1 VVTGG
6 ASGIGLATVRRFA
19 AEGAHV
25 VIADVDPVSGAA
37 AADAVGGTFV
47 QTDVT
52 VEEQVAE
59 LFAATV
65 RTYGGLDIAF
75 HNAGISPPTTTP
87 S

>member
-1 VVTGG
+1 MVTGG
-6 ASGIGLATVRRFA
+6 ASGIGLATVPRFA

-25 VIADVDPVSGAA
+25 VIADVDPVSGT

-59 LFAATV
+59 LFAATG